1 MFILYSYL
9 LHKNPLY
16 ISLYLSKWILC
27 NSQMD
32 GSLQLFDLWVGSTS
46 PYSSSMTQSFKC
58 FALSFSQL
66 YCYILWF
73 HNVCIEHF
81 TYLNHKTYQIVSVGQ
96 YCHCLYFLSVVN
108 LTLSCVIP
116 IFSISSWKVKWD
128 ESQAPILLR
137 KMVVMLNLTM
147 V

>member
-96 YCHCLYFLSVVN
+96 YCHCLSFCQSSILHCPVSFQSSLSPPGKGCDDECWDGSMES
-108 LTLSCVIP
+108 LSSMP
-116 IFSISSWKVKWD
+116 ILISS
-128 ESQAPILLR
+128 
-137 KMVVMLNLTM
+137 
-147 V
+147 